1 MYLYTTKLRVV
12 YDGSAKS
19 DGEGRSLNES
29 LETGP
34 KFIPHLFDVLVR
46 FHWNPVAI
54 SADIEKAFLMVEID
68 LNDQEMLRFLWLED
82 PQSLNSRIKHLR
94 FCRLAFGLRPSPAIL
109 SATIFKHLN
118 LYEDQYPE
126 LIELIRKS
134 LYIDDFLSGGS
145 NDNQAFDIYQKSKE
159 IRSKG
164 GFNLRKW
171 QSNSCTLLESI
182 NQVKS
187 DQQQLTGPV
196 ERKVTLEDE
205 KYAKSTIGPTTATKG
220 KSVKVLGVNWNT
232 GTDELFFKFNDKKH
246 LCKIYTSHKA
256 TVTETDGK
264 DLRVCESLTAKI
276 FGLC

>member
-1 MYLYTTKLRVV
+1 MYCIFIHSKLHVV

-19 DGEGRSLNES
+19 DGKGRSLNES

-34 KFIPHLFDVLVR
+34 NFIPHLFDVLVR

-54 SADIEKAFLMVEID
+54 SADIEKAFLMVGID

-94 FCRLAFGLRPSPAIL
+94 FCRLVFGLRPSPAIL
-109 SATIFKHLN
+109 GATIFKHLN

-126 LIELIRKS
+126 LVELIRKS

-145 NDNQAFDIYQKSKE
+145 NDNQVFDIYQKSKE
-159 IRSKG
+159 IRSKE
-164 GFNLRKW
+164 GFNLGKW

-182 NQVKS
+182 NQVKT
-187 DQQQLTGPV
+187 DQQQLT
-196 ERKVTLEDE
+196 
-205 KYAKSTIGPTTATKG
+205 
-220 KSVKVLGVNWNT
+220 VLGVNWNT
-232 GTDELFFKFNDKKH
+232 GTDELFKFNDKKH
-246 LCKIYTSHKA
+246 LCKVYTSHKVF
-256 TVTETDGK
+256 VTETDGK
-264 DLRVCESLTAKI
+264 DLQVCESLMAF